1 MHSEL
6 EQLLVLQD
14 RQQKIRHIQTEIK
27 TLPLERAHLESQLAA
42 TAAGVESLKQKGR
55 LVEVERKKLELD
67 VGTRTESISRLKT
80 QQYQTRKNEEFRAIG
95 HEIERYENEI
105 SKLEDQELELMIEVD
120 KLKGELEAADKSAR
134 TTKDSISR
142 QLADLETKSKAL
154 ETQQTELTNEREAL
168 ASKIDADVL
177 DQFERLF
184 NSKGDAAIVAVEHGV
199 CTGCHMKV
207 TTATAARVKAGREIV
222 NCEQCGRILYLGPVA
237 ASLIGARTGRRR
249 ELVSDVESE
258 QNHVAIAHF
267 VLFSFQTQFACFA
280 CFRERTGCDQIV
292 VMNGFRCDKP
302 ALKIGVNRTGGGR
315 RFVAGV
321 NGPCASSPFRQW

>member
-14 RQQKIRHIQTEIK
+14 RQQKIRQIQAEIK

-42 TAAGVESLKQKGR
+42 TAAGVEALKQKAR
-55 LVEVERKKLELD
+55 QLELERKKLELD

-80 QQYQTRKNEEFRAIG
+80 QQYQTRKNDEFQALG

-105 SKLEDQELELMIEVD
+105 RKLEDQELELMIEAD
-120 KLKGELEAADKSAR
+120 KLKAELDAAEKTAR
-134 TTKDSISR
+134 ATKDTISR

-154 ETQQTELTNEREAL
+154 ETQHRELEKERQTL
-168 ASKIDADVL
+168 AAEIDADLL

-207 TTATAARVKAGREIV
+207 TTATASRVKAGKEIV
-222 NCEQCGRILYLGPVA
+222 SCENCGRILYLG
-237 ASLIGARTGRRR
+237 
-249 ELVSDVESE
+249 
-258 QNHVAIAHF
+258 
-267 VLFSFQTQFACFA
+267 
-280 CFRERTGCDQIV
+280 
-292 VMNGFRCDKP
+292 
-302 ALKIGVNRTGGGR
+302 AL
-315 RFVAGV
+315 
-321 NGPCASSPFRQW
+321 